1 MYYLRFASS
10 TEYSFETHVNMFR
23 NYPPHDEQVTGTMV
37 VLSWGM
43 VDVHLHRKQVNLLWN
58 SLTAKM
64 VVVNCIA
71 SVVVVISSD
80 FETDDPVISLI
91 MVDFCLVGVTDMD

>member
-1 MYYLRFASS
+1 MYHLRFASS
-10 TEYSFETHVNMFR
+10 TEHSFETHVNMFR
-23 NYPPHDEQVTGTMV
+23 NDPPHDEQVTMV

-64 VVVNCIA
+64 VVVNFIA
-71 SVVVVISSD
+71 SIVVVISSD
-80 FETDDPVISLI
+80 FETDDPVIALI